1 MPDQKSGHLR
11 GQSQISTNAEG
22 CTAGLALGICTTD
35 HLTIEDLQ
43 MRILAVRSE
52 IWNLRES
59 ETEKFDLRIMLI
71 VIHCERI
78 IVSAARGDQIR

>member
-1 MPDQKSGHLR
+1 
-11 GQSQISTNAEG
+11 
-22 CTAGLALGICTTD
+22 
-35 HLTIEDLQ
+35 